1 MSAPHHCPSD
11 SSSWSVMAP
20 DVPDTMT
27 EVSVLATPQGRAAD
41 GHLDCATPQVR
52 SRGETLLTED
62 VTSTELHGE
71 TSVTACLEENDDGER
86 LSQSSAE
93 SWVELNMA
101 EEGKLSETEYT
112 PADVCA
118 FTPVADVAQ
127 PVIPF
132 LGASEDAEDEHLLSL
147 LEAQEEAAPS
157 PPAPQEPS
165 PTQVRATEEVE
176 VSALIPLQMGDE
188 ATARVSDIE
197 AVVEAAE
204 PEQLS
209 SYWSEG
215 ACNSDDL
222 ASMYY
227 DEMQRSQTVNVD
239 PDSVISV
246 SESRVAA
253 NPAPMV
259 DSTEVLRRRVIQE
272 DFMRTERGPSD
283 VPPEERVAVFQAL
296 FGDFGNSPISAE
308 KFREV
313 MVPYKRDC
321 ECLGASYGFHHQG
334 CRFFADFPLSL

>member
-1 MSAPHHCPSD
+1 MSAPHHCLSD

-20 DVPDTMT
+20 DGPDTMT
-27 EVSVLATPQGRAAD
+27 EARVLATPQGKAAD
-41 GHLDCATPQVR
+41 GHLGCATPQVR
-52 SRGETLLTED
+52 GRDETLLTED
-62 VTSTELHGE
+62 VSATVLHGE
-71 TSVTACLEENDDGER
+71 TNVTASLEEEDDGER

-101 EEGKLSETEYT
+101 EQGKPSETECA
-112 PADVCA
+112 PADVSA
-118 FTPVADVAQ
+118 STPVANVA
-127 PVIPF
+127 PPGVPF
-132 LGASEDAEDEHLLSL
+132 LGASEDAVGEHSL
-147 LEAQEEAAPS
+147 GVLETQEEAAPS

-165 PTQVRATEEVE
+165 YTQLRATEEVE
-176 VSALIPLQMGDE
+176 VSALIPLLMGDE
-188 ATARVSDIE
+188 AAARVSEIE
-197 AVVEAAE
+197 AAIKEAE

-227 DEMQRSQTVNVD
+227 DETQRSQTVNVD

-272 DFMRTERGPSD
+272 DFMRTERGSSD

-296 FGDFGNSPISAE
+296 FGDFGNAPISAE
-308 KFREV
+308 KFREI
-313 MVPYKRDC
+313 MVPYKRHC

-334 CRFFADFPLSL
+334 CRFFADFPVSL